1 MCGIAGFTGIGD
13 ENVLKGMIDS
23 IRHRG
28 PDAQVTYFDHDV
40 ALAHA
45 RLSILDLRPDGNCP
59 MFTPDKH
66 LAITFNGEIY
76 NYLTLRKELEGK
88 YIFRT
93 NTDTEVL
100 LYLYKEFGTN
110 MLTKIMGMF
119 AFAIY
124 DFHTKELFIAKDRMG
139 KKPLYYSMTP
149 SAFVFASELKSVLKH
164 PEIKNEVNLEAVNQ
178 YLTFDYV
185 PTPNSIIKNT
195 YKLEAASYLVVK
207 DNRIIKKEKYWEYQF
222 QPKSIIS
229 FDSAKEK
236 LDNLLSKAVSKRL
249 MSDVPLGVF
258 LSGGLD
264 SSAVAYYAQKNSESK
279 IQTFSI
285 GFDDKSYDES
295 DYAKQVASYLQTDHH
310 AQTLTSKNTIDLID
324 EIYSLVDEPF
334 ADASLIPT
342 YFLSKFTRQHVTV
355 ALGGDGSDELM
366 AGYPTFV
373 SNYFRQPLAS
383 LPASLSNLLL
393 HGANKI
399 LPASDQN
406 ISLDFKIKQYLR
418 GFQIHPNHIHQL
430 WLGSFLPQEKRGLF
444 KKDIYQSLQDKD
456 GLGIID
462 NHFNSTPSSWSSFDK
477 TIYYYC
483 QTYLLDDILVK
494 VDRASMYN
502 SLEVR
507 APFLDTDLVDFL
519 NTLPKEFKQKGLT
532 SKYILKKLMEGKLP
546 NNIIYR
552 SKKGFGIPLSDWI
565 RKDLKN
571 KISEVLFQEDAYF
584 DQSYIRKIWEEH
596 QTKKFN
602 HRKLIWNLFM
612 LKTWFQ
618 RKF

>member
-1 MCGIAGFTGIGD
+1 M
-13 ENVLKGMIDS
+13 
-23 IRHRG
+23 
-28 PDAQVTYFDHDV
+28 
-40 ALAHA
+40 
-45 RLSILDLRPDGNCP
+45 
-59 MFTPDKH
+59 
-66 LAITFNGEIY
+66 
-76 NYLTLRKELEGK
+76 
-88 YIFRT
+88 
-93 NTDTEVL
+93 
-100 LYLYKEFGTN
+100 
-110 MLTKIMGMF
+110 
-119 AFAIY
+119 
-124 DFHTKELFIAKDRMG
+124 
-139 KKPLYYSMTP
+139 
-149 SAFVFASELKSVLKH
+149 
-164 PEIKNEVNLEAVNQ
+164 
-178 YLTFDYV
+178 
-185 PTPNSIIKNT
+185 
-195 YKLEAASYLVVK
+195 
-207 DNRIIKKEKYWEYQF
+207 
-222 QPKSIIS
+222 
-229 FDSAKEK
+229 
-236 LDNLLSKAVSKRL
+236 
-249 MSDVPLGVF
+249 
-258 LSGGLD
+258 
-264 SSAVAYYAQKNSESK
+264 
-279 IQTFSI
+279 
-285 GFDDKSYDES
+285 
-295 DYAKQVASYLQTDHH
+295 
-310 AQTLTSKNTIDLID
+310 
-324 EIYSLVDEPF
+324 
-334 ADASLIPT
+334 
-342 YFLSKFTRQHVTV
+342 
-355 ALGGDGSDELM
+355 
-366 AGYPTFV
+366 
-373 SNYFRQPLAS
+373 
-383 LPASLSNLLL
+383 
-393 HGANKI
+393 
-399 LPASDQN
+399 
-406 ISLDFKIKQYLR
+406 
-418 GFQIHPNHIHQL
+418 
-430 WLGSFLPQEKRGLF
+430 PQEKRGLF